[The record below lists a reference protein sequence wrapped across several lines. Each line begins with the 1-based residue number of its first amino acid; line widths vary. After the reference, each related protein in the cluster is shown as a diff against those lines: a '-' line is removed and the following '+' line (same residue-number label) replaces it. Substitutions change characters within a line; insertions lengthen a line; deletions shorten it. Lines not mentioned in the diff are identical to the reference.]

1 MRVNDFLE
9 DIKRIPPWDRTPSI
23 SDTELDVLISETKKI
38 FPKFTATIKCQ
49 TTFQDDKA
57 VFYALAKK
65 QIKILKTWNRD
76 IYCYITILVEN
87 DRILNNFLAEVNA
100 HCNYGVCVVK
110 THVAYPLIHKRDK
123 LIKSVSWFVLLAVVI
138 IAMIAFIIVCW

>member
-1 MRVNDFLE
+1 MKVGEFLE
-9 DIKRIPPWDRTPSI
+9 DIKRIPMWDRTPSI
-23 SDTELDVLISETKKI
+23 SDMELDALIAETEKV
-38 FPKFTATIKCQ
+38 FPKVTVTIRCHMGL
-49 TTFQDDKA
+49 QDDRA

-87 DRILNNFLAEVNA
+87 DRILNNFLAEINA
-100 HCNYGVCVVK
+100 HCNYAVGVVK
-110 THVAYPLIHKRDK
+110 THVAYPLTHKRDK
-123 LIKSVSWFVLLAVVI
+123 LIKSVAWFVLLAIVI